1 MVLKSGKLNSPCY
14 DIHLS
19 ELIIEKAV
27 IEADQVNVILNPIVR
42 KYTYFLFV
50 N

>member
-27 IEADQVNVILNPIVR
+27 IEADQVNVNPIVR